1 MLDQNV
7 KIHETR
13 TSSELNNMNSILEL
27 LKENMRRDTADVE
40 ENGKQIRKL
49 HESINQLYQ

>member
-1 MLDQNV
+1 MGVLDQNV

-13 TSSELNNMNSILEL
+13 TSSELNNMNSNLEL

-40 ENGKQIRKL
+40 ENGK
-49 HESINQLYQ
+49 

>member
-13 TSSELNNMNSILEL
+13 TSSELNNMNSNLEL

-49 HESINQLYQ
+49 HESINQLDQ